1 MKRIALISVLLA
13 LVLSLSGC
21 KKEEEPVCFLLKQ
34 VFRPDRPGHRQGFF
48 LL

>member
-21 KKEEEPVCFLLKQ
+21 KKEEEPVEGKRKILL
-34 VFRPDRPGHRQGFF
+34 RCP
-48 LL
+48 

>member
-21 KKEEEPVCFLLKQ
+21 KKEEVAELKI
-34 VFRPDRPGHRQGFF
+34 
-48 LL
+48 LA